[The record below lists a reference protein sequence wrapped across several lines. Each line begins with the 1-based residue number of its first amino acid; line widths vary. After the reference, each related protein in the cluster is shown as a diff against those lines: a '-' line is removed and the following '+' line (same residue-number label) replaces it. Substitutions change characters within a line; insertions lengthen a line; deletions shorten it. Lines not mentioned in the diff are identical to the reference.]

1 MRNSP
6 VQAASRDQ
14 AVRSRVHPA
23 IPTIALGLLFIV
35 LATLNCGGYQYG
47 ASDQAFYI
55 PAILTHLHPDFFPR
69 DRALIGAEDSLM
81 VFTRGMAGLS
91 RTTGLSLPAL
101 CLAGYV
107 LGLAALFGGLH
118 ALGRTMY
125 RSRWSVAA
133 LTIAWTLRHRIS
145 RTGANTVEGYLHPR
159 MLAFAAGLAGVVAIL
174 RGRPWIAAAFVI
186 VSAVVHPTT
195 AVWFGIWIGVA
206 TIVSDVRHR
215 RAWLAAAGA
224 VAAAAALFL
233 WLGPF
238 RTRFVRI
245 DDEWLSVL
253 AVKDYLFPTAWP
265 PFAWVTNLGYAAI
278 VAGTYLYRR
287 RNGFAVA
294 REAGLVAGLLAL
306 VAVFLAS
313 LPFVALRVAF
323 IVQIQVS
330 RIFWM
335 ADLVATVYV
344 IWLLVEAP
352 WRARWRFWAAYA
364 GRVVLAC
371 LMVFAL
377 ARGIYVTGVEHAGR
391 PAVGYDLPRTPWND
405 AMAWLR
411 ANTASDAYVLADPGH
426 AWRYGTSVRVAAERD
441 VFLEDVKDASIAM
454 YSREAAHR
462 VAERIGVT
470 RSFQQMDADEA
481 RTLAARYGFDY
492 LATDRALDLPLAYR
506 NTAFNVYRL
515 REGR

>member
-1 MRNSP
+1 LF
-6 VQAASRDQ
+6 V
-14 AVRSRVHPA
+14 
-23 IPTIALGLLFIV
+23 ALV
-35 LATLNCGGYQYG
+35 ALNCGGYQYG

-55 PAILTHLHPDFFPR
+55 PAILTHLNPDLFPR

-91 RTTGLSLPAL
+91 RATGLSLPAL

-107 LGLAALFGGLH
+107 LGLAVLFGGLQ
-118 ALGRTMY
+118 ALGRVMY
-125 RSRWSVAA
+125 RSSWSVAA
-133 LTIAWTLRHRIS
+133 LAIAWTLRHRIS

-174 RGRPWIAAAFVI
+174 RGRPWLAAALVV
-186 VSAVVHPTT
+186 VSAVIHPTT
-195 AVWFGIWIGVA
+195 AIWFGIWIGVA
-206 TIVSDVRHR
+206 TIVSDDRHR

-224 VAAAAALFL
+224 LAAAAALFL

-238 RTRFVRI
+238 RARFVRI

-265 PFAWVTNLGYAAI
+265 LFAWVTNLGYAAI
-278 VAGTYLYRR
+278 VAGTYFYRR
-287 RNGFAVA
+287 RSERVVPGETGV
-294 REAGLVAGLLAL
+294 VAGLIVL
-306 VAVFLAS
+306 VAIFFAS

-323 IVQIQVS
+323 IVQLQVP

-352 WRARWRFWAAYA
+352 WLARWPRWAANA
-364 GRVVLAC
+364 GRVVFAC
-371 LMVFAL
+371 LAVFAV
-377 ARGIYVTGVEHAGR
+377 ARGIYVTRVEHAGR
-391 PAVGYDLPRTPWND
+391 PAVGYDLPPTPWND
-405 AMAWLR
+405 AMGWLR
-411 ANTASDAYVLADPGH
+411 AHTAPDAYVFADPAH

-441 VFLEDVKDASIAM
+441 VFLEEVKDASIAM
-454 YSREAAHR
+454 YSREVAHQ
-462 VAERIGVT
+462 VAERIGAT
-470 RSFQQMDADEA
+470 RSFQQMQPDEA
-481 RTLAARYGFDY
+481 RALAVRYGFDY
-492 LATDRALDLPLAYR
+492 LVTDRVVDLPLAYR
-506 NTAFNVYRL
+506 NAVFNVYRL